1 MTRFSAKSENLFCL
15 TQSVTQSLIT
25 MLRMVVQVRGV
36 AVGRTRLMCTR
47 LQHRTCKTSRGYVN
61 SNGLGAHGFSTER
74 ARLAGGTSR
83 LLNMGILNK
92 KKGLLN
98 MGILNKK
105 RPAEYGD
112 FEPKF
117 PKSQT

>member
-1 MTRFSAKSENLFCL
+1 MFG
-15 TQSVTQSLIT
+15 SLGW
-25 MLRMVVQVRGV
+25 GV
-36 AVGRTRLMCTR
+36 FGRLGGCECVGWER
-47 LQHRTCKTSRGYVN
+47 VN
-61 SNGLGAHGFSTER
+61 FTKEIPLNSHGVGAHGFSTER